1 MTNVNIEAG
10 IKVLVEGSDDALEIV
25 SIKGR
30 WVKLSDGR
38 NISRV
43 EASEG
48 ADAWLLQEAELDA
61 EETHELDLEDAEEGA
76 EEGAHSKMTETLLKY
91 RVGYEKATSYSGGAT
106 LDNGDDLAQALRGA
120 TPAQVCA
127 VADKLCGA
135 ADGYHAGEYAH
146 LNVGQQRMCA
156 GNKIRALVKKGAVTA
171 DAVHDLLTQHA

>member
-1 MTNVNIEAG
+1 MANIEIG

-38 NISRV
+38 NVSRV
-43 EASEG
+43 DASEG
-48 ADAWLLQEAELDA
+48 ADAWLLQEAELEA
-61 EETHELDLEDAEEGA
+61 EENHELDLEDA

-91 RVGYEKATSYSGGAT
+91 RVGYQKATSYSGGAT

-156 GNKIRALVKKGAVTA
+156 GNKIRALVKKGAVTPE
-171 DAVHDLLTQHA
+171 AVHELLVAHA